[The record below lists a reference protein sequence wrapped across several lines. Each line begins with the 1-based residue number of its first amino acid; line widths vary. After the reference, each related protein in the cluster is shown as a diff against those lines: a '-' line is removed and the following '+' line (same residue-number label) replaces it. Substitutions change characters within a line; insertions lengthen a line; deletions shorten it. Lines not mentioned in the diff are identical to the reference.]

1 MPAWNRDRYQCQAES
16 AGVAARDLGQGVD
29 CRGEGLGLAGDVG
42 DEGDRGAELAHAAGK
57 GEDHAGDDAG
67 ESQRQGHHQKDPDR
81 AGAVCG
87 RRTLEPPVDRLD
99 RQAYCAHHQRKA
111 HHRAGECRTGP
122 AKGEHDPEML
132 VAELAERAAAAE
144 QQQVAV
150 TTGDQRQVNH
160 PVEQRFSPEPSACQH
175 QRHENARFRLAV
187 IAQSATRKLRCTA
200 VASSGDRWS
209 HSAISAITL
218 ISSRM
223 TLRAVNPCFS
233 KTAPAAGDLR

>member
-111 HHRAGECRTGP
+111 HHRAGECGTGP

-132 VAELAERAAAAE
+132 VEELAERAAAAE
-144 QQQVAV
+144 RQQQVAGHHRRPAAGEPPRRA
-150 TTGDQRQVNH
+150 TL
-160 PVEQRFSPEPSACQH
+160 SPEPSACLH
-175 QRHENARFRLAV
+175 QRHENARDQACRHCPKRDPQAEVHRGRLFR
-187 IAQSATRKLRCTA
+187 
-200 VASSGDRWS
+200 
-209 HSAISAITL
+209 
-218 ISSRM
+218 
-223 TLRAVNPCFS
+223 
-233 KTAPAAGDLR
+233 